1 MTTASE
7 YDAMMA
13 PLFEE
18 AERTGKWFWCNYQS
32 LWFSPRQLR
41 EEHARKAFRWGP
53 VNWELRDPQEHLAE
67 AKRRVEQAQAEVD
80 RIALEIKLG

>member
-1 MTTASE
+1 MTTYSE
-7 YDAMMA
+7 YDAAMA

-41 EEHARKAFRWGP
+41 AENAKGSFRWGP
-53 VNWELRDPQEHLAE
+53 VNWKLRNPQERLAE
-67 AKRRVEQAQAEVD
+67 AKRRAENAQAEVD
-80 RIALEIKLG
+80 RIALEIKRG